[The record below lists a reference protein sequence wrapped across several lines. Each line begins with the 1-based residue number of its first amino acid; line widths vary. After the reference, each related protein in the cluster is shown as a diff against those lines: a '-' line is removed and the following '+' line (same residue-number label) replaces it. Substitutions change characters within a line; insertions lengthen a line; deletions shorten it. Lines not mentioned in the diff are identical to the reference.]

1 MFLLKKFRSFC
12 FFAYLFCIVH
22 IISLMFKFFD
32 VSLALSAESGFARFG
47 AGHIIWL
54 GALIAF
60 CALTAFIY
68 RRASPTARRWL
79 RLAVSGAAVI
89 IEVWRGALF
98 FFAGEYT
105 LGRLPL
111 HLCTMAVYLSFF
123 HALRGGGFIAQ
134 LLYAFAMPGALAAL
148 ICPDWSVYP
157 MRSFLAASSFMLHI
171 LLVSYPLMLVFA
183 RELTPDIRQGAK
195 MLGALL
201 SVAVPVFFF
210 DRLTDTN
217 YMFLNYPAP
226 ASPLEWFAFLGR
238 PWYILGYIPLLF
250 TVWGII
256 YLPFIKRR
264 GQ

>member
-1 MFLLKKFRSFC
+1 MFLLKKFRTFC

-32 VSLALSAESGFARFG
+32 VSLALNAENGFARFG
-47 AGHIIWL
+47 TGHIIWL
-54 GALIAF
+54 GALISF
-60 CALTAFIY
+60 CALTALIY
-68 RRASPTARRWL
+68 RRASNGTRRIL

-123 HALRGGGFIAQ
+123 HAVKGGAFIAQ

-157 MRSFLAASSFMLHI
+157 ISSFLAASSFMLHI

-183 RELTPDIRQGAK
+183 RELTPDINQGAK

-201 SVAVPVFFF
+201 SVAVPIFIF
-210 DRLTDTN
+210 DKLTGTN
-217 YMFLNYPAP
+217 YMFLNFPAP

-238 PWYILGYIPLLF
+238 PWYILGYIPLLSA
-250 TVWGII
+250 VWGII
-256 YLPFIKRR
+256 YLPFINRR